1 MDVVSISSVASIVGV
16 IGVGFS
22 VLKEKIK
29 HAEEM
34 GQIKQQIR
42 SLEARM
48 TEQAGHVMGI
58 RGVLETSNT
67 DIRNDISQIQ
77 QSIVRLEAS
86 ITQLNNNF
94 SERR

>member
-1 MDVVSISSVASIVGV
+1 MDMISISSVASIVGV
-16 IGVGFS
+16 VGVGFS

-34 GQIKQQIR
+34 GQIKQQVR

-58 RGVLETSNT
+58 RGVLEASNT
-67 DIRNDISQIQ
+67 DIRNDISLIQ
-77 QSIVRLEAS
+77 QSIVRLEAA
-86 ITQLNNNF
+86 ITQIGNNING
-94 SERR
+94 RG